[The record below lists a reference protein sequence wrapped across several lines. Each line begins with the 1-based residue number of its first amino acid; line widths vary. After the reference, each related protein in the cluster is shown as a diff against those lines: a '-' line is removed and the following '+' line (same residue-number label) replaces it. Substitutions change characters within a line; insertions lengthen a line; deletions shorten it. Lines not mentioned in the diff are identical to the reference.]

1 MIQSIITGSYYLMSA
16 FVAFILIREIFRTK
30 NIQEVVLFSIILVPF
45 LLRVFHIK

>member
-1 MIQSIITGSYYLMSA
+1 MIQSIIMGAYYLMSA

-45 LLRVFHIK
+45 LLRVLHIK